1 MPAAETAQT
10 ALEMY
15 LTPIGANRF
24 LDEFYTQRCCRFQ
37 LDSALDLDAFLSMD
51 AIEAQLSIPG
61 AFETMSVAMR
71 APGSETPGFV
81 RSLPEVYEAL
91 SKGQGLQIAR
101 YDRLLPVSHPL
112 ARIFQAFGSL
122 CHAPGHGMTVFVS
135 PPGAVLPPH
144 NDPFEIFAL
153 QVQGS
158 KTWRIYDFAS
168 PQAGTDV
175 STQGVEPAEVH
186 ELKRGDVFYAPKGIA
201 HDVLPGDGTSVS
213 VALIYRPASW
223 QAIIEIV
230 AEKLSTDRRFWQ
242 SLPVCEI
249 SEGIEARRA
258 FLHEAIDAIEPAAL
272 ARLIEARRLSAA
284 NDVPA
289 GGLATALA
297 VDGIGLD
304 TPLLVRDGPCP
315 MLISERD
322 EVLLHSAH
330 DTPIRVP
337 AVGRDA
343 VQFMLTCGRAFTP
356 EETSDVLSANS
367 KLALV
372 RKLARR
378 GLLRLAAAR

>member
-1 MPAAETAQT
+1 
-10 ALEMY
+10 MY
-15 LTPIGANRF
+15 LTPIGADRF
-24 LDEFYTQRCCRFQ
+24 FDEFYTQRCCKFR
-37 LDSALDLDAFLSMD
+37 LDPALDLDAILSMD

-71 APGSETPGFV
+71 TPRSETPAFV

-112 ARIFQAFGSL
+112 ARIFQAYGSL

-144 NDPFEIFAL
+144 NDPFEIFTL
-153 QVQGS
+153 QVQGT
-158 KTWRIYDFAS
+158 KTWRIHDFAS

-175 STQGVEPAEVH
+175 PTQGREPAEVH
-186 ELKRGDVFYAPKGIA
+186 ELGRGDVFYAPKGIA

-223 QAIIEIV
+223 LAIFEAV
-230 AEKLSTDRRFWQ
+230 AEKLSTDRRFWR
-242 SLPVCEI
+242 SLPI
-249 SEGIEARRA
+249 RGLAEGIEARRA
-258 FLHEAIDAIEPAAL
+258 FLHDAIDAIDPAAL
-272 ARLIEARRLSAA
+272 ARLIEARRLSAT
-284 NDVPA
+284 NDFPA

-297 VDGIGLD
+297 VDGIELD
-304 TPLLVRDGPCP
+304 TSLLVRGGTGP
-315 MLISERD
+315 MLISDGD
-322 EVLLHSAH
+322 ELHLYSAH

-337 AVGRDA
+337 AAGRDA
-343 VQFMLTCGRAFTP
+343 VQFILTCGRAFTP
-356 EETSDVLSANS
+356 AEVSDVLSANS

-378 GLLRLAAAR
+378 GLLELVAVS